1 MIQILLIRLWNWI
14 FNYLNLH
21 GRRKGKLYFARFF
34 EIISVFGVLLQ
45 YIMRY
50 YSSFFFCYFIYNV
63 HYILNKVRSKNQYP
77 KTSKHIL
84 SFKCTLFNSLQSSV
98 FFVCC
103 RSRRSVDFVHRRIR
117 RRQDREHEESDS
129 IFGLCCRVETQ
140 VQRGKSTSISTFI
153 VAVVVVIGVIG
164 GSGDGGFRRAADPLC
179 SMRALD
185 ELNHRSLYEPFNLPM
200 LP

>member
-21 GRRKGKLYFARFF
+21 GRRKGNIIFCTIFRNYFRSFATIYHALLFF
-34 EIISVFGVLLQ
+34 I
-45 YIMRY
+45 
-50 YSSFFFCYFIYNV
+50 FFCYFIYNV
-63 HYILNKVRSKNQYP
+63 HYILTKVRSENQYP

-84 SFKCTLFNSLQSSV
+84 SFKYTLFNSLSSSV

-153 VAVVVVIGVIG
+153 VVVVIGVIG
-164 GSGDGGFRRAADPLC
+164 RQRRRRFPPRGGSIVFHARARRIEPLQFI
-179 SMRALD
+179 RAV
-185 ELNHRSLYEPFNLPM
+185 
-200 LP
+200 